1 MSILCFERRIL
12 HKKTRE
18 LRKRFHI
25 KEKEEK
31 ERKKR
36 WDRKKSFHTV
46 PWDLNNGH
54 KKWSV
59 ETQEV
64 AWGPLVILGH
74 NNVSIPYLSSRYG
87 KFPIGQKNC
96 EFLQRFKE
104 RKPTCMRFLV
114 RPINCEQ
121 CVYHFQDNSHTPI
134 AQYQHLTGAP
144 ICPFTKPDRKEEDN

>member
-1 MSILCFERRIL
+1 MSRLCFERRLL
-12 HKKTRE
+12 HKKTSE
-18 LRKRFHI
+18 LRKRIHI
-25 KEKEEK
+25 KEQEKK

-74 NNVSIPYLSSRYG
+74 NNVSITYLFDRYG
-87 KFPIGQKNC
+87 RFPDDSS
-96 EFLQRFKE
+96 FLKRFKE
-104 RKPTCMRFLV
+104 RNPNCMRFRV
-114 RPINCEQ
+114 RPLNCEQ
-121 CVYHFQDNSHTPI
+121 CCYHWQENPVTPI
-134 AQYQHLTGAP
+134 AQYQRLTDAP